1 MRAKL
6 TLSLSAIAA
15 ILLISSIISVME
27 YRSMSSYVSDLIAD
41 DISSINVARQLGD
54 MSNSYNLEILA
65 VIGNESVTALPEFD
79 DAYFLS
85 HCDTLRSSMASNT
98 IKPLADSVVYSYS
111 SYMLTALELQD
122 VLLSDFIDSRAWYF
136 DRLQPRYDR
145 LNHDIN
151 HLSSAIYA
159 DLEKNSAT
167 FESGFYRSIIPGI
180 VAVGVGLLLVIML
193 LVFLLS
199 YYVKPIY
206 RMLDALKNYRSLG
219 KRYNVTFDGDDQLS
233 ELNEGITD
241 LVGEN
246 LQLRDRIRSM
256 RAKAIHTEEQ
266 E

>member
-1 MRAKL
+1 
-6 TLSLSAIAA
+6 
-15 ILLISSIISVME
+15 
-27 YRSMSSYVSDLIAD
+27 MSSYVSELIAD

-65 VIGNESVTALPEFD
+65 VIGNESVMTLPEFD

-85 HCDTLRSSMASNT
+85 HCDTLRSSMASNI

-111 SYMLTALELQD
+111 SYMLTALELHD

-136 DRLQPRYDR
+136 DRLQPRYER

-151 HLSSAIYA
+151 HLSSAIYD

-199 YYVKPIY
+199 YYVKPVY
-206 RMLDALKNYRSLG
+206 RMLDGLKNYRSFN
-219 KRYNVTFDGDDQLS
+219 KRYNVVFDGDDQLS

-241 LVGEN
+241 VLNEDF
-246 LQLRDRIRSM
+246 LLRERIRSM
-256 RAKAIHTEEQ
+256 RAKMPATTEDKQ
-266 E
+266 